1 MTGNDIFET
10 AIMLLGYT
18 DSSRKF
24 QDSSKLKER
33 ALCAI
38 NQIARDL
45 GVCATAESLFDE
57 IAFNDMQSSA
67 APYGVAM
74 LLSLIDGDS
83 DKNTMF
89 SSIYNAKRAA
99 AKNETGSV
107 RDVLPK
113 GGETL

>member
-10 AIMLLGYT
+10 AVTLLGYT
-18 DSSRKF
+18 DFSRKF
-24 QDSSKLKER
+24 QDSSGLRER

-38 NQIARDL
+38 NQITNDL
-45 GVCATAESLFDE
+45 CGAVAVDSLFDE
-57 IAFNDMQSSA
+57 IHLDAAYAAA

-83 DKNTMF
+83 DKNAMF

-99 AKNETGSV
+99 AKCKGASIS
-107 RDVLPK
+107 DVLPR
-113 GGETL
+113 GGDV